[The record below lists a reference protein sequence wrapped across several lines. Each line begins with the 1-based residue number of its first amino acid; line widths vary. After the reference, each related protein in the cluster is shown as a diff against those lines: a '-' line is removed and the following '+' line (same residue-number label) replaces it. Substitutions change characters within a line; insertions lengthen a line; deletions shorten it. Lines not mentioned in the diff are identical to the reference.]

1 MEEYTVDTVTY
12 TNPDGFQFTFSFT
25 FTFDEMDF

>member
-1 MEEYTVDTVTY
+1 MEYTVDSVTY

>member
-1 MEEYTVDTVTY
+1 MEEYIVDSVTY